1 MAHPSDDRQAVG
13 TPNPT
18 LANDREPAGALAAQ
32 VPAASV
38 PAPNGYSLIGSAI
51 SEGSIPP
58 KIRNLERA
66 SAYRRLLASADL
78 IAAFTSMWLAGLL
91 VATESTSWLMAIGIL
106 LIIPINKIMGLYD
119 RDENVLAKT
128 TLDEA
133 PRIFNVATLFALIV
147 FATRD
152 TFFPAEPP
160 VSAKKLVFIVAF
172 TAVVIIAMRLG
183 ARRAARAIVPE
194 ERLLIVGDLA
204 PSRLLLRELEANPAI
219 RAVVVGRI
227 PIKSDDDSADDQSA
241 VLGSRVDV
249 ERVILRERVDRLV
262 VVPGN
267 DDPNEVAEA
276 IRAIKS
282 IGVKISVLPTM
293 LEAVGSSVE
302 PDDLGG
308 VQLMGVKDFRMTSSS
323 RTVKRAMD
331 LAGAAVMLAVAA
343 PCLAVAAIAIKLDSR
358 GPVFYRQLRIGRDGR
373 AFEIV
378 KFRTMHVDADRV
390 KAELAHLNETAGL
403 FKMHDDPRVTRV
415 GRVLRKLSLD
425 ELPQVI
431 NVLRGDMSLVGPRP
445 LVPEEDQHITG
456 WYRRRSHITPGITGA
471 WQLLGPVRIPLGEM
485 VKIDYLYVANW
496 TLWGD
501 LKILVR
507 TVPHVI
513 ARRGL

>member
-1 MAHPSDDRQAVG
+1 M
-13 TPNPT
+13 PNPT
-18 LANDREPAGALAAQ
+18 TLASDR
-32 VPAASV
+32 ASTPSSIARAPV
-38 PAPNGYSLIGSAI
+38 ARKAAPNGYSLIGSAI
-51 SEGSIPP
+51 SDGVIPP

-66 SAYRRLLASADL
+66 TTYRRLLASADL
-78 IAAFTSMWLAGLL
+78 IGAFCSMWLAGLL
-91 VATESTSWLMAIGIL
+91 VANESTSWLIAIGVL
-106 LIIPINKIMGLYD
+106 LIVPINKIMGLYD

-133 PRIFNVATLFALIV
+133 PRILNVATLFALIV

-152 TFFPAEPP
+152 TFFPSEPP
-160 VSAKKLVFIVAF
+160 VSAKKLVFIVVF
-172 TAVVIIAMRLG
+172 TAVMIIALRVI
-183 ARRAARAIVPE
+183 ARRVARSAVPE
-194 ERLLIVGDLA
+194 ERLLIVGDQA
-204 PSRLLLRELEANPAI
+204 PSRLLLRELEANPSI
-219 RAVVVGRI
+219 RAVIVGRI
-227 PIKSDDDSADDQSA
+227 PIKSDEDSADDRST
-241 VLGSRVDV
+241 VLGSPLDV

-267 DDPNEVAEA
+267 DDPHEVAEA

-308 VQLMGVKDFRMTSSS
+308 VQLMGVKDFRMTNSS
-323 RTVKRAMD
+323 RTLKRAMD
-331 LAGAAVMLAVAA
+331 LAGACVMLAIAA
-343 PCLAVAAIAIKLDSR
+343 PCLAIAAIAIKLDSR

-373 AFEIV
+373 SFEIV
-378 KFRTMHVDADRV
+378 KFRTMYVDADRA

-403 FKMHDDPRVTRV
+403 FKMRNDPRVTRV
-415 GRVLRKLSLD
+415 GAVLRKLSLD

-471 WQLLGPVRIPLGEM
+471 WQLLGPVRIPLSEM